1 MSLRSAAKGGN
12 LSRAAFLY
20 DRLTSKGKL
29 HEKLFD
35 RHTE

>member
-1 MSLRSAAKGGN
+1 MSLRNAVKGGD

-29 HEKLFD
+29 HE
-35 RHTE
+35 TY